1 MSKRLFADITQ
12 STQSN
17 QGVWG
22 SSRGGKVGTK
32 WIRVRTSRKAAKLSK
47 PMKLAIRKEI
57 KREVEVKSR
66 QTYYGTVGLY
76 GPASAAFNSVN
87 NWVVCPSN
95 TACDI
100 QQGTGEGQRIGNQVR
115 TRKLVFS
122 GVFTPLPYSATT
134 NPDPQPMEVKM
145 FFYRERADPA
155 VLPSAPATDF
165 FQFNNTTNAIPDSL
179 MSQIQVVNTDKYQLL
194 TTRSFKLGYSFSSVA
209 AAASGSVSIGQILP
223 NNDFNLNYKF
233 EVDLTKYLPR
243 IVRYN
248 DNNAEP
254 TSAGVY
260 CLIVPA
266 YADGTAIGT
275 SALPLQ
281 LAAVLNYEYEDA

>member
-1 MSKRLFADITQ
+1 MSKRIFAEM
-12 STQSN
+12 SQSN
-17 QGVWG
+17 SGVWG
-22 SSRGGKVGTK
+22 SPRGSKVGTK
-32 WIRVRTSRKAAKLSK
+32 WIRVRTSKKAAKLSK
-47 PMKLAIRKEI
+47 PMKMAIRKEI

-87 NWVVCPSN
+87 NWVVCPSS

-122 GVFTPLPYSATT
+122 GVFTPKAYSSTT
-134 NPDPQPMEVKM
+134 NPDPGPLEVKM

-155 VLPSAPATDF
+155 VLPAAPSTDF
-165 FQFNNTTNAIPDSL
+165 FQFNNSSNAIPDSL
-179 MSQIQVVNTDKYQLL
+179 MNQIEVVNTDKYQLF
-194 TTRSFKLGYSFSSVA
+194 TTRSLKLGYQYNNVPNA
-209 AAASGSVSIGQILP
+209 GSGSAALGQIQP
-223 NNDFNLNYKF
+223 NNDFNLNVKF
-233 EVDLTKYLPR
+233 EIDLTKYLPR

-254 TSAGVY
+254 TSAGIY
-260 CLIVPA
+260 CLIVA
-266 YADGTAIGT
+266 ARADGAAIGT
-275 SALPLQ
+275 SAIPFQ